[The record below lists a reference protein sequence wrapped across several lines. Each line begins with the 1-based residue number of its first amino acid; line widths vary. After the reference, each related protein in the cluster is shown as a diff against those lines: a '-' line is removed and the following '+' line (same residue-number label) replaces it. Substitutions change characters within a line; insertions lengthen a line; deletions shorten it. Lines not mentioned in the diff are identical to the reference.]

1 VKTLLIAAA
10 LALAAAPAAQAASW
24 KQVTATGGAS
34 IDQVGLARTSDG
46 VLHVAWHKGPDLF
59 HTAIA
64 ANGKVGATSPI
75 QTGWTGFQ
83 DAALTAVPG
92 GIRAFWG
99 AIRSTDSSD
108 PNIGLNTAL
117 STDGGATWQL
127 QSGSIVPEGGQAY
140 GSDAAAATL
149 PNGTTLQ
156 AWAGTLGTW
165 VHAGLDPATPNSDY
179 QGALGPY
186 GYDPGIAADAS
197 GRAMMAW
204 FSSSTSNLGVLAQ
217 AVNADGTAAG
227 PPVKMPG
234 SDVLAGGGTLA
245 RTPIVARARSGGFYV
260 GYALGYPTSNQ
271 VRVWRVGAP
280 SAALLA
286 RTDANADVTLA
297 ADPKG
302 RLWAVWSDGSF
313 GSPRVLAA
321 RSNRAATRFGAA
333 VNAGA
338 VKNANSVYSLD
349 ASATAGALDVL
360 SLFGIGTDPGGATYI
375 TRVRP
380 GLTLKA
386 RRAKGRVTFTVLDAG
401 DPVKG
406 AKVTLRGRSGRTDGR
421 GRATLAFK
429 KGRATAT
436 AAGYTPAKLRVR

>member
-10 LALAAAPAAQAASW
+10 LFLAAAPAAQAARW
-24 KQVTATGGAS
+24 KQVTATGGGS
-34 IDQVGLARTSDG
+34 IDQVGLLRTPDG

-64 ANGKVGATSPI
+64 RSGKVGATTPI
-75 QTGWTGFQ
+75 QTGWTGFS
-83 DAALTAVPG
+83 DASLTAVPG

-108 PNIGLNTAL
+108 PQIGLNTAL
-117 STDGGATWQL
+117 STDGGASWQL
-127 QSGSIVPEGGQAY
+127 QPGSIVPGGGQAY
-140 GSDAAAATL
+140 GSDVVATAL
-149 PNGTTLQ
+149 PNGSTLQ

-165 VHAGLDPATPNSDY
+165 VHAGLDPATPNTDY

-186 GYDPGIAADAS
+186 GYDPGIASDAS
-197 GRAMMAW
+197 GRTMMAW
-204 FSSSTSNLGVLAQ
+204 FSSSTSHLGVLAQ
-217 AVNADGTAAG
+217 AVNPDGTPAG
-227 PPVKMPG
+227 PPATMPG
-234 SDVLAGGGTLA
+234 SDVLEGGGTLA

-260 GYALGYPTSNQ
+260 GYAVGYPTADD
-271 VRVWRVGAP
+271 VRVWKVGAP
-280 SAALLA
+280 SAVRLA
-286 RTDANADVTLA
+286 RTESNADVTLA

-302 RLWAVWSDGSF
+302 RLWAVWSEGGF
-313 GSPRVLAA
+313 GNTRVRAA

-338 VKNANSVYSLD
+338 VKNANGVYSLD
-349 ASATAGALDVL
+349 ASATASALDVL
-360 SLFGIGTDPGGATYI
+360 ALFGVGTVSGGSTYV

-386 RRAKGRVTFTVLDAG
+386 RRAKGRVKFTVLDAG

-406 AKVTLRGRSGRTDGR
+406 AKVKLGGRSARTDR
-421 GRATLAFK
+421 KGRATLRFE
-429 KGRATAT
+429 KGRATAR
-436 AAGYTPAKLRVR
+436 AAGYTRAKLRVR